1 MAQYNRNLVAPN
13 NINLEGYNNKAC
25 LFCLQPVT
33 NQTILECCGR
43 SSHINCAHTCRESS
57 TQRRPIFKCPNC
69 LYHKPLKVLEI
80 NPIQSWKEDERFA
93 AQVMAIWKDNPLWF
107 ARSHTIEMPVKE
119 GCWGRLLNVFGHY
132 HYAIY
137 FLGRTKNEVILNMR
151 ACLTQR
157 LNPMRPPPCSRSD
170 WKY

>member
-13 NINLEGYNNKAC
+13 NINLEGYNNNKAC

-69 LYHKPLKVLEI
+69 LYHIPLNVLEI

-107 ARSHTIEMPVKE
+107 ARSHTIEMPRQRRILGTTPK
-119 GCWGRLLNVFGHY
+119 CFWPLPLRHLLSGSNQKRSHSKHESLFDST
-132 HYAIY
+132 
-137 FLGRTKNEVILNMR
+137 TKPNETTTL
-151 ACLTQR
+151 L
-157 LNPMRPPPCSRSD
+157 
-170 WKY
+170 